1 MNLQQLGKEYV
12 EQSARVFA
20 QAQGVRSKCSGTR
33 GLELFRLQTESVR
46 LEEIGRDLRITGE
59 SLIHYYDEQ

>member
-1 MNLQQLGKEYV
+1 MNIQQLGKEYV

-20 QAQGVRSKCSGTR
+20 QAQGVRSKCSSAR

-46 LEEIGRDLRITGE
+46 LEEIARDLRITGE